1 MGSTSVTSHA
11 ISKKRTKTND
21 RKQGSDKTF
30 FRKQKPNLDRLTFSE
45 SRVKCQSSKTNLSA
59 SNKLNK
65 VNPFDKGNL
74 TNAEN
79 LWA

>member
-11 ISKKRTKTND
+11 ISKKRT

-30 FRKQKPNLDRLTFSE
+30 FRKQKSNLDRLTFSE
-45 SRVKCQSSKTNLSA
+45 SGVKCQSSKTSLSA
-59 SNKLNK
+59 SNKLDK
-65 VNPFDKGNL
+65 GNPFDKGNL